1 MKNSIQKETLS
12 SYVASLEE
20 NFNLLR
26 GRFQQT
32 YLAAEQLYDLFIQ
45 LYTERVS
52 AQKDVLWEREAVKML
67 FGAFSS
73 WVQAFAMTSAGLG
86 ELGLTAIRR
95 AIEFTCYTAKIKGS
109 NDRADLWLC
118 RNEDA
123 DTRKRFSREFGV
135 PRTYF
140 DDKYAHLRD
149 LLVWHEHA
157 SDFGVHGNFST
168 LVTKERNYGN
178 SAALVMSFQ
187 DDPKNVPIYTGNTL
201 MIGRLIINA
210 ILLDL
215 RELIR
220 DPDEFRKRVGTFNEM
235 LRMSR
240 IEIADY
246 RFNGAVPAEIL
257 GAINSGEYTA
267 LSPYFE
273 DLKRAYLN

>member
-32 YLAAEQLYDLFIQ
+32 YLAAEQLYDLFVQ

-95 AIEFTCYTAKIKGS
+95 AIDFTCYTAKIKGS

-123 DTRKRFSREFGV
+123 DTRKRFSRE
-135 PRTYF
+135 
-140 DDKYAHLRD
+140 
-149 LLVWHEHA
+149 WHEHA

-178 SAALVMSFQ
+178 PTALVMSFQ

-201 MIGRLIINA
+201 MIGRLIVNA
-210 ILLDL
+210 ILIDL

-220 DPDEFRKRVGTFNEM
+220 DPDQFRKRVGTFNEM

-246 RFNGAVPAEIL
+246 QFNGAVPAEIL

-273 DLKRAYLN
+273 DLKKAYLN